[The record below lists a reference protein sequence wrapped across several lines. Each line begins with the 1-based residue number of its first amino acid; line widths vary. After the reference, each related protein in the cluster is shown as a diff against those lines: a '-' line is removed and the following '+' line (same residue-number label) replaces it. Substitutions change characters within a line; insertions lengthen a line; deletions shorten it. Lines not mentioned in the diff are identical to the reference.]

1 MMDGPVAALHGD
13 SREPMHW
20 RCDRGSGLPMKRG
33 GAAQGR
39 TSVDNTGQRNDAA
52 CSHTLSE
59 IVSNDIDTEY
69 VGSSVEPDT

>member
-13 SREPMHW
+13 SREPMHR

-52 CSHTLSE
+52 VPAGNSGQGATASLAFTATSAF
-59 IVSNDIDTEY
+59 
-69 VGSSVEPDT
+69 